1 MFLLAVIL
9 HINFLGCF
17 LFDQLAHDR
26 LEVLW
31 RSQKSSSL
39 GLYTR
44 FLGRERELTQEN
56 HTLAVEDHHQAVLEL
71 GGQVEGEPGPGQT
84 GPRRRDLLQHV
95 AHDVVTARASLA
107 LGQQTG
113 LVITET
119 ASGRSSHQV
128 FLTST
133 LRKSRRGILMAF
145 VATSLQHR
153 ATGYMTS
160 NE

>member
-31 RSQKSSSL
+31 KSQKSSSL
-39 GLYTR
+39 GLHTR
-44 FLGRERELTQEN
+44 FLGREKELTQEN
-56 HTLAVEDHHQAVLEL
+56 HTLAVEDHHEAVLEL

-107 LGQQTG
+107 LGQETG
-113 LVITET
+113 DSV
-119 ASGRSSHQV
+119 
-128 FLTST
+128 
-133 LRKSRRGILMAF
+133 RKKLSPGVSDVDFEEIPARNSDGLCGNQP
-145 VATSLQHR
+145 ATQ
-153 ATGYMTS
+153 S
-160 NE
+160 NGSYDLK